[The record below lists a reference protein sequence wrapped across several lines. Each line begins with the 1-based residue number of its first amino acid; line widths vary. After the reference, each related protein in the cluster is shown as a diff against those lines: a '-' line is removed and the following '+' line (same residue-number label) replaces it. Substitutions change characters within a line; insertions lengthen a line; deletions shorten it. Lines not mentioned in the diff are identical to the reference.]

1 MRRGA
6 GNGMVGWDAGDRSSP
21 LRGREGDCSPG
32 RAFVGGAGK
41 RKAVT
46 ASESP
51 VRRREGDCWW
61 IRVRCGLGSWR
72 KGTRALPY
80 DE

>member
-41 RKAVT
+41 RKAV
-46 ASESP
+46 
-51 VRRREGDCWW
+51 
-61 IRVRCGLGSWR
+61 
-72 KGTRALPY
+72 
-80 DE
+80 